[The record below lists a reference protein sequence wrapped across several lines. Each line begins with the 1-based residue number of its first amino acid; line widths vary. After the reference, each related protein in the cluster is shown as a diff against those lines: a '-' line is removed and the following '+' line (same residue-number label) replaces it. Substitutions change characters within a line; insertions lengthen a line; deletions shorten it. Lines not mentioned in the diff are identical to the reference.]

1 MDIEGGEVD
10 LLDPQSVPQL
20 QHADIL
26 VETHDAFV
34 AQATDTLIDRFW
46 RTHQVECYTAQA
58 RTLCDFPTDFLPTFR
73 RWFPRLAVDLMDER
87 RPGVQRWLF
96 LTAKYPDGGGRPS
109 DGAPATPAV
118 G

>member
-1 MDIEGGEVD
+1 MRYTDT
-10 LLDPQSVPQL
+10 
-20 QHADIL
+20 L

-46 RTHQVECYTAQA
+46 QTHHVECFSAQP
-58 RTLCDFPTDFLPTFR
+58 RILPDFPADFLPALR
-73 RWFPRLAVDLMDER
+73 RWLPRLAVDLMEER

-96 LTAKYPDGGGRPS
+96 LTAKCSPS
-109 DGAPATPAV
+109 DDSANDQAPATLIA